1 MSDVLDA
8 SAVLAWILREP
19 GYECVQALLER
30 GNCVVSAV
38 NAAEVV
44 SKLMDKGRP
53 QAALRQVIDQLGVP
67 CIAFDA
73 QQATDAGLL
82 RQATRAKG
90 LSLGDRA
97 CLALARQ
104 RGGTA
109 YTADRSWLELVMPLA
124 VQIQCIRPAEE

>member
-19 GYECVQALLER
+19 GHMHVQALLER
-30 GNCVVSAV
+30 GDCVVSAV

-44 SKLMDKGRP
+44 SKLMDKNRP
-53 QAALRQVIDQLGVP
+53 HAALKQVIDHFGAP

-82 RQATRAKG
+82 RQATRVKG

-97 CLALARQ
+97 CLALAKQ

-109 YTADRSWLELVMPLA
+109 YTADRSWLELAEPLGIRIA
-124 VQIQCIRPAEE
+124 CIRPD